1 MKKEDKWRTE
11 RWKRERDYEIVTTL
25 IRKFKDES
33 GMGWTQ
39 YTVKI
44 KNKKK
49 SVRNLH
55 HKI

>member
-25 IRKFKDES
+25 IRKFKDEK

-39 YTVKI
+39 YTVKV
-44 KNKKK
+44 KNK
-49 SVRNLH
+49 RNSNTA
-55 HKI
+55 